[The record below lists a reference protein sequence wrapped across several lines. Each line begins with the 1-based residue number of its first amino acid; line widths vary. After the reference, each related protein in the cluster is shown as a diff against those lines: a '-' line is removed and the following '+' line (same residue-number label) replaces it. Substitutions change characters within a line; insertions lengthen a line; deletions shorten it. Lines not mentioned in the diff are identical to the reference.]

1 MLLYVHAFYMMKETG
16 GATMR
21 SSVRLGYLYL
31 SLAASIWGGMYVVS
45 KWTLEVIPPF
55 TLVWLRYVIAFIVL
69 LAFLRRER
77 TPSLTG
83 KDHLSLAGIG
93 FIGYFISISAQFVGT
108 WLSSAHMGALITSA
122 TPAFMLL
129 LAYGLLKET
138 LTLKKWASVLLAT
151 LGVVVVVGW
160 DIPSELSFLGNMILV
175 VAAVTWAILSVG
187 AKKLGERFSPLLI
200 TTYAVGYAL
209 LFTTPVMVWE
219 AGYRGMDWSVLTGGP
234 ILMAVLYLGV
244 VSTAVA
250 FFLWNQ
256 GLKMVEASI
265 GAMFFF
271 FQPVVGSLLGWL
283 WLGEH
288 LSTSFFVGGVLIL
301 SGVALSTW
309 KGKPRT
315 VNTVGEPL

>member
-1 MLLYVHAFYMMKETG
+1 
-16 GATMR
+16 MR
-21 SSVRLGYLYL
+21 NTAGLGYFYL

-45 KWTLEVIPPF
+45 KWTLDVIPPF
-55 TLVWLRYVIAFIVL
+55 TLVWLRYVIAFLVL
-69 LAFLRRER
+69 LVFLRRER
-77 TPSLTG
+77 TPSLTVR
-83 KDHLSLAGIG
+83 DHLSLAGIG
-93 FIGYFISISAQFVGT
+93 FIGYFISIGAQFVGT

-129 LAYGLLKET
+129 LAYWLLKET
-138 LTLKKWASVLLAT
+138 LNFQKWASVLLAS

-160 DIPSELSFLGNMILV
+160 DIPSDLSFWGNIILV

-187 AKKLGERFSPLLI
+187 AKKLGERFTPLLI

-219 AGYRGMDWSVLTGGP
+219 AGFRGMNWSVLTEIP
-234 ILMAVLYLGV
+234 ILLAVLYLGI
-244 VSTAVA
+244 VSTAIA

-301 SGVALSTW
+301 FGVALSTW
-309 KGKPRT
+309 KGKSRA
-315 VNTVGEPL
+315 VNTVGKAAETKIE